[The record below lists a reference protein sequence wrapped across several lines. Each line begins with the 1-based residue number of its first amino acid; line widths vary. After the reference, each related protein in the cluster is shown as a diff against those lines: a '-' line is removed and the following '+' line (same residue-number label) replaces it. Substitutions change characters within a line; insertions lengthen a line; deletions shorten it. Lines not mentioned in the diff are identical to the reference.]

1 MRIFFLALLMMFM
14 NAGCP
19 DDSPGTSADAAV
31 CSCPA
36 AEAPIK
42 PRIVK
47 FARSVTVP
55 AADPPNTDGRA
66 SMSALCPDN
75 AIVITGGCLARDGQ
89 RADVILEQ
97 AYAVI
102 ADGGGTWLCNWK
114 NIGTEAFMATAVAY
128 CLMPE

>member
-1 MRIFFLALLMMFM
+1 MRIFFLALLMFM

-19 DDSPGTSADAAV
+19 DGSPGASADAAI

-42 PRIVK
+42 PRVMK
-47 FARSVTVP
+47 FTRSVTVP

-66 SMSALCPDN
+66 GMSALCPDN
-75 AIVITGGCLARDGQ
+75 AIVVTGGCLARDGQ

-97 AYAVI
+97 AYADI
-102 ADGGGTWLCNWK
+102 ANGGGSWQCNWK
-114 NIGTEAFMATAVAY
+114 NTGIEAFTATAVAY